1 MADLLSVV
9 GLEKSFKQRKVVSNV
24 TFQVRRGEI
33 VGLLGP
39 NGAGKTTTFYMIVGL
54 LYPDAG
60 EVYLDDVEI
69 TSLPMHHRARLGLG
83 YLPQEASVFR
93 SLTVEENLRLILE
106 EQNLKREDVEER
118 ASRLMAEFGLQKI
131 SDVKGHSLSG
141 GERRRVEIARAL
153 AIEPDFLMLDEP
165 FSGIDPIAV
174 YDIQQM
180 TLGLRDRGYGIILT
194 DHNVRETLAITDRAC
209 IIHEGQILVE
219 GDPDMVAESEI
230 ARKYYLGERFSW

>member
-83 YLPQEASVFR
+83 YLPKDASVLR

-180 TLGLRDRGYGIILT
+180 TLGLRHRGYGIILT

>member
-1 MADLLSVV
+1 M
-9 GLEKSFKQRKVVSNV
+9 
-24 TFQVRRGEI
+24 
-33 VGLLGP
+33 
-39 NGAGKTTTFYMIVGL
+39 
-54 LYPDAG
+54 
-60 EVYLDDVEI
+60 
-69 TSLPMHHRARLGLG
+69 
-83 YLPQEASVFR
+83 
-93 SLTVEENLRLILE
+93 
-106 EQNLKREDVEER
+106 
-118 ASRLMAEFGLQKI
+118 
-131 SDVKGHSLSG
+131 
-141 GERRRVEIARAL
+141 

-180 TLGLRDRGYGIILT
+180 TLGLRHRGYGIILT

>member
-1 MADLLSVV
+1 
-9 GLEKSFKQRKVVSNV
+9 
-24 TFQVRRGEI
+24 
-33 VGLLGP
+33 
-39 NGAGKTTTFYMIVGL
+39 MIVGL

-180 TLGLRDRGYGIILT
+180 TLGLRHRGYGIILT
-194 DHNVRETLAITDRAC
+194 DHNVRETLAITDRA
-209 IIHEGQILVE
+209 
-219 GDPDMVAESEI
+219 
-230 ARKYYLGERFSW
+230 W

>member
-1 MADLLSVV
+1 M
-9 GLEKSFKQRKVVSNV
+9 
-24 TFQVRRGEI
+24 
-33 VGLLGP
+33 
-39 NGAGKTTTFYMIVGL
+39 
-54 LYPDAG
+54 
-60 EVYLDDVEI
+60 
-69 TSLPMHHRARLGLG
+69 GLG

-180 TLGLRDRGYGIILT
+180 TLGLRHRGYGIILT

>member
-180 TLGLRDRGYGIILT
+180 TLGLRHRGYGIILT